1 MRITKNHLKQATRFV
16 AAAMILA
23 NLASVQAASI
33 YKPEDS
39 KGAISTYELLGVKL
53 SMSEA
58 DAIAAIKKRFPTGSK
73 DSNNRPINLQ
83 QSDYVLTSP
92 ATRARVKAG
101 VRFDLHPE
109 SKNNFDFVKLFLH
122 DGKVWAI
129 WRDDLSGRYEY
140 PKMVS
145 DIQSKYVGA
154 AEIKSNFM
162 IVNGVTIAPQQGDP
176 AIHGAELFEGQ
187 CLDFPFIRKGDN
199 DSIRLDP
206 ACKKAFGVSYQ
217 PQQKNGVKILA
228 SGFGQLVDLDAGR
241 AFMRYMSSGA
251 GNING
256 ERPKTSDAKL

>member
-53 SMSEA
+53 GMSEA

-145 DIQSKYVGA
+145 DNQSKYVGA
-154 AEIKSNFM
+154 AEIK
-162 IVNGVTIAPQQGDP
+162 
-176 AIHGAELFEGQ
+176 
-187 CLDFPFIRKGDN
+187 
-199 DSIRLDP
+199 
-206 ACKKAFGVSYQ
+206 
-217 PQQKNGVKILA
+217 
-228 SGFGQLVDLDAGR
+228 
-241 AFMRYMSSGA
+241 
-251 GNING
+251 GNA
-256 ERPKTSDAKL
+256 D